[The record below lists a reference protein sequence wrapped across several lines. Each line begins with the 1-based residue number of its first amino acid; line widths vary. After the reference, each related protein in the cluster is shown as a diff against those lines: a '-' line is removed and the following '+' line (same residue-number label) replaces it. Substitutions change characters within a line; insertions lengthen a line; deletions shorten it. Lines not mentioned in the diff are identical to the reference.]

1 MVLEEKSAE
10 EKTWEQ
16 IHSHVGTLHEH
27 LRNYGQLGET
37 EKPLVVSAILLAL
50 SEKRYGFSINSLT
63 GDQIDTDG
71 SKIFS
76 ALESAMKR
84 SNVSPQVKKD
94 RVISQFTLIKT
105 RPHLNSIN
113 PNLKKTPLKFFAEF
127 IDEHIFNVVIGD
139 SPEDF
144 LGRFYREFVHYSG
157 GDGQSLGVV
166 LTPSHITELFCEL
179 VNLKPSDIVLDPCC
193 GTGGF
198 LIAAMHKMLRES
210 KSDSEREDIKR
221 NHLHGIEIRDDMFSI
236 ATTSMIL
243 RGDGKSNL
251 ICDDFFKQ
259 KTSDLQIR
267 DSGAVTVGLM
277 NPPYSQAKA
286 KATEHLSEWNF
297 IRQLLESVSAGG
309 RVAVI
314 VPVSTMIGKSKDDK
328 SIKRWILEH
337 HTLEG
342 VISLNRN
349 TFYRIGTVPCAA
361 IFTAGKKHPQD
372 KLVKFIN
379 FEDDGYE
386 VQKHRGLVPTGREKD
401 RREYLLKCWRNP
413 NFDAPSRFMV
423 KTTIEDSDEWL
434 HSFYYYNDEIP
445 TESDFEQTVAD
456 YLTFEFNMI
465 AHGRGYLFGFESE
478 KKTSPEIESLESR
491 NWKSFAINTIFK
503 IKPGSESVNGNVI
516 KKKSGKFAYVTRKE
530 NTNGIDGF
538 VDYDERFLNRVYP
551 VITVGSETA
560 QPYVQSYP
568 FFRGTNLNILIPKKN
583 LSRFALQFVVQCLLM
598 NKSRFSYFF
607 PLNRSRLEKLKVMLP
622 VNDRGEID
630 FEFMESFIRQRE
642 DRIRREYLSYLTRF
656 NLGGGGHLE
665 DRQWQSFSIEDIAEI
680 CSGRDVYDAERIS
693 GNIPYIGASSSNN
706 GICHFI
712 DNKNE
717 TLEANCIS
725 VNRNGSV
732 GYAFYHPYPALY
744 SNDCRKLRPR
754 VSNQFVSIFIAHQI
768 TMQREKFSYGYKM
781 GTGRMKRQKN
791 SSSN

>member
-1 MVLEEKSAE
+1 MVLDEKSVE

-259 KTSDLQIR
+259 KPSDLQIR

-286 KATEHLSEWNF
+286 KATEHLSEWSF
-297 IRQLLESVSAGG
+297 IRQLLESVSSGG

-478 KKTSPEIESLESR
+478 KKTPSEVESLESR
-491 NWKSFAINTIFK
+491 NWKSFYIGELFTFESGRCSQSYKLEKTSKDGIPYLGATNRNNGVLNFVRPDPKLIQRGNCIAF
-503 IKPGSESVNGNVI
+503 IGNGEGSVGYSVYKAEDFIATTSMICGYA
-516 KKKSGKFAYVTRKE
+516 K
-530 NTNGIDGF
+530 
-538 VDYDERFLNRVYP
+538 FLNREIGLF
-551 VITVGSETA
+551 ITTVSD
-560 QPYVQSYP
+560 QV
-568 FFRGTNLNILIPKKN
+568 RGKYSFN
-583 LSRFALQFVVQCLLM
+583 
-598 NKSRFSYFF
+598 Y
-607 PLNRSRLEKLKVMLP
+607 NRSEKRLKRDRIMLP
-622 VNDRGEID
+622 MNDRDEID
-630 FEFMESFIRQRE
+630 FEFMENFIRQRE
-642 DRIRREYLSYLTRF
+642 DRIRREYLLYLTRF
-656 NLGGGGHLE
+656 NLF
-665 DRQWQSFSIEDIAEI
+665 DR
-680 CSGRDVYDAERIS
+680 RYR
-693 GNIPYIGASSSNN
+693 
-706 GICHFI
+706 
-712 DNKNE
+712 
-717 TLEANCIS
+717 
-725 VNRNGSV
+725 
-732 GYAFYHPYPALY
+732 
-744 SNDCRKLRPR
+744 
-754 VSNQFVSIFIAHQI
+754 
-768 TMQREKFSYGYKM
+768 
-781 GTGRMKRQKN
+781 
-791 SSSN
+791 